1 MNKRLTNRFMQIT
14 LSVVLCIVATTA
26 DARPAQFRVAQ
37 APADQSQARLI
48 SADRAAAIARQ
59 STGGRVLSV
68 NLTRG
73 NRPVYRVKVLLN
85 SKRVRT
91 VVIDAR
97 SGSIR

>member
-1 MNKRLTNRFMQIT
+1 MQSI
-14 LSVVLCIVATTA
+14 LSIALCIVAITA

-37 APADQSQARLI
+37 APLGQSQVQLI
-48 SADRAAAIARQ
+48 SADRAAAIARR

-73 NRPVYRVKVLLN
+73 KRPVYRVKVLLN
-85 SKRVRT
+85 SERVRT

-97 SGSIR
+97 NGSIR